1 MCRGIQRHIESMK
14 DHLLL
19 KNIVRDREIK
29 WEQNKKRYCSY
40 VQRHIERHIESVKDQ
55 VVLKYM
61 RREWI
66 KDKMRERGG
75 KQVLEM
81 NLLQSGRGC
90 VPMRV
95 WERFSD
101 KFSWKKR
108 EVCLWERERES
119 VNGPMWV
126 FVRLWECYSPSVCK
140 YRINMRKGDN
150 DSGKRFSA

>member
-19 KNIVRDREIK
+19 KNIVRDRVIK

-66 KDKMRERGG
+66 KDKMREREGG
-75 KQVLEM
+75 RKCLKWIF
-81 NLLQSGRGC
+81 C
-90 VPMRV
+90 RV
-95 WERFSD
+95 GEVVCPWECERDSVTNFLGKRERFA
-101 KFSWKKR
+101 FER
-108 EVCLWERERES
+108 ERERES
-119 VNGPMWV
+119 QWMGLCECLYVYGNVTHRLSVNIG
-126 FVRLWECYSPSVCK
+126 
-140 YRINMRKGDN
+140 
-150 DSGKRFSA
+150 